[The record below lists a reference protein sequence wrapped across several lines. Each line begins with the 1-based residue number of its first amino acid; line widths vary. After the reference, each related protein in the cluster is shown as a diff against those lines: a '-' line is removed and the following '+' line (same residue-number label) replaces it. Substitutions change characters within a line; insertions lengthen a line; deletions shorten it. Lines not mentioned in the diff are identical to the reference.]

1 MHHQQSG
8 SELDKSK
15 RISFS
20 ISNILETKSEEEE
33 EELEEEEE
41 DSEEDEEEEEER
53 SRNSSQQ
60 LGYLAAISTAAATA
74 VSSSTSSFS
83 SASSA
88 AYLAHLRHRH
98 CTENNR
104 MYFILISKR
113 LFYTV
118 LLNVSS
124 LEELH
129 LIPLCTATEIPFTYS
144 FLGIARPQS
153 HLSVND
159 LYIPRIGPHISCSR
173 ICRSIVG
180 IYNLLTDT

>member
-53 SRNSSQQ
+53 RNSSQQ

-74 VSSSTSSFS
+74 VSSSSSSFS

-104 MYFILISKR
+104 IFYF
-113 LFYTV
+113 
-118 LLNVSS
+118 
-124 LEELH
+124 
-129 LIPLCTATEIPFTYS
+129 
-144 FLGIARPQS
+144 
-153 HLSVND
+153 
-159 LYIPRIGPHISCSR
+159 PRIGPHISFSR
-173 ICRSIVG
+173 IGRSMVG
-180 IYNLLTDT
+180 IYNLFTDT